1 MAPRRTAARTAVNEA
16 AVFDFEAAFAEFE
29 RPDFTRSLF
38 RKGKLA
44 PKIKAMLTQLDE
56 LDDRIDRLEKS
67 EGEDGRERDITA
79 VNPLAELIRR
89 RDELT
94 DEYNALA
101 EEFNA
106 SAAEFTFRVPDDKG
120 DHARIQTLMD
130 ESGIKQPVKPEVVDM
145 GDPELTAKMNEA
157 ASAEFDKAFSEWWD
171 ALAIRSMSVTCVR
184 HPWTDQGAPPMTL
197 ADWEALR
204 ASVGEVAFNA
214 LGSAWFEAVQ
224 AAAPSAPFLLRPS
237 PIHDSGE

>member
-44 PKIKAMLTQLDE
+44 PKIKALLTQLEE
-56 LDDRIDRLEKS
+56 LDDRIDRLEKT

-79 VNPLAELIRR
+79 VNPLAELYER
-89 RDELT
+89 RDRIT
-94 DEYNALA
+94 GEYNEMA

-106 SAAEFTFRVPDDKG
+106 SAADFTFRVPDDKG
-120 DHARIQTLMD
+120 DHAKIQALMD
-130 ESGIKQPVKPEVVDM
+130 EAGVKQPERPDTEGVEEDVAA
-145 GDPELTAKMNEA
+145 EKM
-157 ASAEFDKAFSEWWD
+157 AEFEKAFSEWWD

-184 HPWTDQGAPPMTL
+184 HPWMDQGAPPMTL
-197 ADWEALR
+197 ADWERLR

-214 LGSAWFEAVQ
+214 LGQAWFEAVQ
-224 AAAPSAPFLLRPS
+224 AAAPSAPFLLRHS
-237 PIHDSGE
+237 RIPISEE